1 MQTAMFGK
9 YHVVLRKVLMRRKK
23 GSENLVLL
31 EAADFFKDRHLLF
44 VNVIFF
50 AEDHFQFVVYYLF

>member
-1 MQTAMFGK
+1 MFGK
-9 YHVVLRKVLMRRKK
+9 NHGVLRKVLMRRKK
-23 GSENLVLL
+23 CSENLVLL

-50 AEDHFQFVVYYLF
+50 ADDHFHFVVRYLF